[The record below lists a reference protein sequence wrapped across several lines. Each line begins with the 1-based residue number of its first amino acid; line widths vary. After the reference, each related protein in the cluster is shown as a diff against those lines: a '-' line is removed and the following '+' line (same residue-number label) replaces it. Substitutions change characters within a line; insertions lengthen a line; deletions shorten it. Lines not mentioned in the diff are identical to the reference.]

1 MLIYNK
7 KGWFVLM
14 KVEDAN
20 NYIVNNKNN
29 VVEFYKGKYH
39 ASVPFGGLMILM
51 D

>member
-20 NYIVNNKNN
+20 NYILNNRDN
-29 VVEFYKGKYH
+29 VIEFYKGKYH